1 MSYTVEENKQ
11 ILRSSGINPVLAELI
26 PDVSDLLDKCNR
38 QNLDTEQIE
47 RTIDRISDK
56 YNEYKEIRDSIG
68 PSLYQYLVV
77 RGLYPIRIVGLGQAG
92 AGKTKIIQKIFSK
105 FNDKVKDIFQE
116 KEIEKE
122 GFKTSAADD
131 GTLKPFNYDFAY
143 EGKKI
148 RFTDVAGFGGNR
160 IPTYEA
166 YQMCKP
172 YVDKADMVYY
182 VFGQSRSWEN
192 DKKFM
197 EMIVKDLP
205 QKDAKNILLI
215 LNQIDIT
222 PLDSD
227 DDDPWDPLTNT
238 PTRPCL
244 DVIEEKKKVIAS
256 FAKSFKI
263 DKENIVE
270 CSAKKSYNLDEVF
283 RKLFEVGSDNSKRA
297 LIGTMDNAEKLTSLE
312 NVKNEV
318 AKKVLQMDADT
329 IREELRLHDIG
340 KDYKRMLE
348 NRLREISNKEKFK
361 SFLKKI
367 TLIEPA
373 QKILEHITKP
383 VNPFNERKD
392 GYKLQKQIYQDF
404 YELLRLDRADLK
416 VLTKI

>member
-1 MSYTVEENKQ
+1 MDSN
-11 ILRSSGINPVLAELI
+11 LAKLI
-26 PDVSDLLDKCNR
+26 PDILRLIGKIKEKSLDG
-38 QNLDTEQIE
+38 EE
-47 RTIDRISDK
+47 IDICIKDICDRYSNI
-56 YNEYKEIRDSIG
+56 KEIRDNIS

-92 AGKTKIIQKIFSK
+92 AGKTKIIQRIFSK
-105 FNDKVKDIFQE
+105 FNDEVKDIFKE
-116 KEIEKE
+116 KDKEKE

-131 GTLKPFNYDFAY
+131 GTLKPFNYDFTY

-172 YVDKADMVYY
+172 YVDKADMIYY

-244 DVIEEKKKVIAS
+244 DVIEDKKRVIAS

-283 RKLFEVGSDNSKRA
+283 RKLFEVA
-297 LIGTMDNAEKLTSLE
+297 IG
-312 NVKNEV
+312 
-318 AKKVLQMDADT
+318 Q
-329 IREELRLHDIG
+329 
-340 KDYKRMLE
+340 
-348 NRLREISNKEKFK
+348 EKF
-361 SFLKKI
+361 SSESLKKI
-367 TLIEPA
+367 KKNVFLMDINSYYKTKIILMSPDEAIKELHSPYVENLYRDLIHFGIYKGLYSSNPKKTDLTNSYDYTPSEA
-373 QKILEHITKP
+373 HLVRKKILNDL
-383 VNPFNERKD
+383 VFM
-392 GYKLQKQIYQDF
+392 
-404 YELLRLDRADLK
+404 LDNL
-416 VLTKI
+416 